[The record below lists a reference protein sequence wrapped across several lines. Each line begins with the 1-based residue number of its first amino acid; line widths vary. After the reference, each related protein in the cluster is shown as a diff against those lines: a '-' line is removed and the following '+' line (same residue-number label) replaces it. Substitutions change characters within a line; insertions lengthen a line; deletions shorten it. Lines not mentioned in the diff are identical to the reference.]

1 VILNIKHIGKSF
13 HGLLLGGIYTHLNSS
28 VDLLVKSLLTAVC
41 SGGCALGER
50 RKRLFP
56 GNSVLLQ
63 LLVLPLV
70 LLVCLLLVLCD
81 QVIQVSTALA
91 SRNVEGR
98 SGVED
103 PVNNILAQ
111 ISSRLLP

>member
-1 VILNIKHIGKSF
+1 M
-13 HGLLLGGIYTHLNSS
+13 
-28 VDLLVKSLLTAVC
+28 SLLTAVC

-56 GNSVLLQ
+56 GNPVLLQ

-70 LLVCLLLVLCD
+70 LLVCLLLVFCD
-81 QVIQVSTALA
+81 QVVQVSTALA
-91 SRNVEGR
+91 SRNVERR

-103 PVNNILAQ
+103 PVEVILA
-111 ISSRLLP
+111 